1 MSGEF
6 MIYALICTDKPDSL
20 AIRKANR
27 PQHLAYLESLGETLV
42 LAGPFTEPDGATMNG
57 SLVVVEASSL
67 DAARKIAAGDPF
79 AKAGLFAHVDIRP
92 WLWTINNPDEE
103 E

>member
-1 MSGEF
+1 

-20 AIRKANR
+20 AIRKENR
-27 PQHLAYLESLGETLV
+27 PQHLAYLESLGDTLV
-42 LAGPFTEPDGATMNG
+42 LAGPFTEPDGETMNG
-57 SLVVVEASSL
+57 SLVVIEASSL
-67 DAARKIAAGDPF
+67 EAARKIAAGDPF
-79 AKAGLFAHVDIRP
+79 AKAGLFANVDIRP

>member
-1 MSGEF
+1 MLLLGDAGAVE
-6 MIYALICTDKPDSL
+6 
-20 AIRKANR
+20 RR
-27 PQHLAYLESLGETLV
+27 HLGQDAGRGLHDRDRQSR
-42 LAGPFTEPDGATMNG
+42 AGPFTEPDGAIMNG
-57 SLVVVEASSL
+57 SLVVIEAASL

-79 AKAGLFAHVDIRP
+79 NKAGLFASVEIRP

>member
-1 MSGEF
+1 

-67 DAARKIAAGDPF
+67 EAARKIAAGDPF

-92 WLWTINNPDEE
+92 WLWTINNPEE
-103 E
+103 EE